1 MSGGILASDPFAA
14 FWKNFSGPNLRRVL
28 RARAQS
34 SARTGSTW
42 RIFGSCW
49 VFWDS
54 DRISTGNP
62 AMQIAKLRS
71 GIFIALE
78 QLMVH
83 LQRAQNTLTRLGK
96 SVADKHRSLQEALR
110 ERENAL
116 RNLLASSRVAIVVT
130 NSDRRFVAANPKALD
145 LFGISEKNLPKFT
158 IDAFLPLGQ
167 ILDFERN
174 GPPFLRG
181 EERRGRCNIRR
192 LDGSLRIAEYT
203 FVANFAPGRDLSSF
217 REISLEKAQ
226 WNSLKNV
233 RDTNHAVYERGT
245 GPTPA
250 CPHW

>member
-1 MSGGILASDPFAA
+1 
-14 FWKNFSGPNLRRVL
+14 
-28 RARAQS
+28 
-34 SARTGSTW
+34 
-42 RIFGSCW
+42 
-49 VFWDS
+49 
-54 DRISTGNP
+54 
-62 AMQIAKLRS
+62 MQIAKLRS

-167 ILDFERN
+167 IIDFERN
-174 GPPFLRG
+174 GPPFIRG
-181 EERRGRCNIRR
+181 EEKRGRCNIRR

-203 FVANFAPGRDLSSF
+203 FVANFAPGRHLSSF
-217 REISLEKAQ
+217 HEISLEKAQ
-226 WNSLKNV
+226 VKFIEKCKPDDSEPQIP
-233 RDTNHAVYERGT
+233 AGYCEGT
-245 GPTPA
+245 RKLID
-250 CPHW
+250 